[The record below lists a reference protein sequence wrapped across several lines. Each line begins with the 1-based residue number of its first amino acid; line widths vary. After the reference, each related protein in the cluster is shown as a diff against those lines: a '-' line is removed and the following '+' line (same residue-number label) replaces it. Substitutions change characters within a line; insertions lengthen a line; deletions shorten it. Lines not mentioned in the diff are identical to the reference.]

1 MLGSVCVM
9 QRVPVMVHPEPTRRE
24 RRATA
29 ASITV
34 CLFKSLNKFIG
45 INLMVIFFILFKY
58 IDRCIVFLKFF
69 NPDSCASPYLK
80 ASIQIDEN
88 FVFIYFHYQ

>member
-45 INLMVIFFILFKY
+45 INLMVIFLLYLNISTDVLY
-58 IDRCIVFLKFF
+58 SSSF
-69 NPDSCASPYLK
+69 NLHLK
-80 ASIQIDEN
+80 AGL
-88 FVFIYFHYQ
+88 